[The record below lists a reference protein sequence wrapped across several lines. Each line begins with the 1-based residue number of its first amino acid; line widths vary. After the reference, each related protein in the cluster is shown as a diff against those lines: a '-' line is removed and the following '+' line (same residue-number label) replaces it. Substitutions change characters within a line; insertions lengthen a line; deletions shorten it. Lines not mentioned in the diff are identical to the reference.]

1 VAKPD
6 PPRSAQRRLRR
17 RAVGVAADAHR
28 LGPTGHF
35 HFRAALAAEF
45 LVAALDARLL
55 APTALV
61 LAFHGNL
68 LAAGMGSNK
77 GATASLDV
85 PTADSPRGRNIAPP
99 MASPLLDARGL
110 TRSYR
115 LGAATVPAV
124 AGVSLTIHEGEFVAL
139 QGPSGSG
146 KTTLLNLLGLLD
158 RPDSGSLAV
167 NGCDAAGLSEND
179 RADLRRD
186 RFGFVFQ
193 TFNLIPVLSAEENVE
208 YPMALARV
216 AARARRSRA
225 QELLAAV
232 GLAEKAGVRPDLLSG
247 GQRQRVA
254 IARALANGPAVVF
267 ADEPTA
273 NLDSR
278 TAEEILDLMR
288 GLCDSRRVAFLFATH
303 DPRVVARA
311 RRVVSL
317 HDGRVESDV
326 PRASGTSP

>member
-1 VAKPD
+1 
-6 PPRSAQRRLRR
+6 
-17 RAVGVAADAHR
+17 
-28 LGPTGHF
+28 
-35 HFRAALAAEF
+35 
-45 LVAALDARLL
+45 
-55 APTALV
+55 
-61 LAFHGNL
+61 
-68 LAAGMGSNK
+68 
-77 GATASLDV
+77 
-85 PTADSPRGRNIAPP
+85 

-124 AGVSLTIHEGEFVAL
+124 TGISLAIHAGEFVAL

-167 NGCDAAGLSEND
+167 DGRDAAGLSENE

-216 AARARRSRA
+216 ATEDRRSRA

-232 GLAEKAGVRPDLLSG
+232 GLADKAGVRPDLLSG

-254 IARALANGPAVVF
+254 IGRALANGPAVVF

-288 GLCDSRRVAFLFATH
+288 GLCDSRGVAFLFATH

-326 PRASGTSP
+326 SRAGGTSP